1 MPYLNPDSVILVT
14 GATGGIGFEIA
25 SQAAFHGAVVGVH
38 GSRQETVDRAVE
50 RLSSSQPEARLVAAA
65 GDFTQPG
72 VVDDVVERIAS
83 TAGRLD
89 ADIHCAITGAPGTAG
104 LFSETDPTQYG
115 LTADYILGTFQRLC
129 FAARPHLAKHGGA
142 IVGFISDAGRYPA
155 AHQSIVG
162 ASFGGMVAFVRNL
175 SMEVSRDAIR
185 IHIIS
190 PSYVVDTP
198 VYELRAMRGRTESAL
213 KRAGLGLP
221 SPKDIAP
228 TALFLCGP
236 DSSKLTGQIISING
250 GLNA

>member
-72 VVDDVVERIAS
+72 VVDDVVDRIAS

-89 ADIHCAITGAPGTAG
+89 AVIHCAITGAPGTAG

-129 FAARPHLAKHGGA
+129 FAARPHLAKQGGA
-142 IVGFISDAGRYPA
+142 
-155 AHQSIVG
+155 IVG

-185 IHIIS
+185 IHVIS